1 MIMSP
6 DVERILEAINTI
18 KGGAS
23 IVPEDIDA
31 AVSHVL
37 SSLPKNA
44 RMDCIGMRP
53 EQKRAFL
60 LGYAACM
67 RFQ

>member
-1 MIMSP
+1 MILSP
-6 DVERILEAINTI
+6 DVERILEAINII

-23 IVPEDIDA
+23 IVPEDIDS

-37 SSLPKNA
+37 SELPRKA
-44 RMDCIGMRP
+44 RHECIGMRP

-60 LGYAACM
+60 LGYAACI
-67 RFQ
+67 RSQ

>member
-1 MIMSP
+1 MRISP
-6 DVERILEAINTI
+6 DVERVLEAINVI

-23 IVPEDIDA
+23 IVPEDIDS

-37 SSLPKNA
+37 SSLPRKA
-44 RMDCIGMRP
+44 MRECIGLSP
-53 EQKRAFL
+53 AQKRAFL

-67 RFQ
+67 QFQ